1 MLGETA
7 LDHGFYHVIVWIA
20 LVAMIATLLDYALS
34 IYAQRRSP
42 SKSGWR
48 LPMVNVFAGLGLLSI
63 SAIPWAH
70 FNVGHPLSD
79 EIYKARALIAPEHQ
93 FVGSGPW
100 PYGIDEV
107 VWRCDLGACD
117 GDPKNT
123 ESIYHHRHL
132 DISFRYVLYSE
143 CMSPEFNL
151 ATAQAIDAD
160 ITDFDGDRRRTA
172 RAFFDGEGRII
183 GPNYR
188 WFTTPLMWSQLSE
201 LEKRRSPVSFDSAMT
216 ELAIWNAEDN
226 RKNRMPAWTE
236 WEDLSTL
243 IISGDTEIV
252 HRTSGLLVGIR
263 LKDGS
268 EYVGTQTRLGDLD
281 NLLTQCGVNCE
292 QIDVAR

>member
-20 LVAMIATLLDYALS
+20 LIAMLATLLDYALT
-34 IYAQRRSP
+34 IYAQRS
-42 SKSGWR
+42 SSAKSGWG

-79 EIYKARALIAPEHQ
+79 EIYKARALIAPEHE

-100 PYGIDEV
+100 PFGIDEV
-107 VWRCDLGACD
+107 VWRCDVGACD

-132 DISFRYVLYSE
+132 DISFRYVLYSQ

-151 ATAQAIDAD
+151 ATAQAIDVD
-160 ITDFDGDRRRTA
+160 MTDFGADRRRTA
-172 RAFFDGEGRII
+172 RAFFDEEGRFI
-183 GPNYR
+183 GPQYR
-188 WFTTPLMWSQLSE
+188 WFTTPLMWSQLTE
-201 LEKRRSPVSFDSAMT
+201 LEKRNSSVSFDRAMT
-216 ELAIWNAEDN
+216 ELATWYNEDRRTN
-226 RKNRMPAWTE
+226 HMPTWTE
-236 WEDLSTL
+236 WEHLSEL
-243 IISGDTEIV
+243 IISEDTEVI
-252 HRTSGLLVGIR
+252 HRTSGLLVGIQ

-268 EYVGTQTRLGDLD
+268 EYMGTQARPGDLD
-281 NLLTQCGVNCE
+281 NLLTKCGVDCE
-292 QIDVAR
+292 QIDVVR